1 MLGKKQIETVQREL
15 HSGPIGG
22 GAREGE
28 QWSDREK
35 QKKRRG
41 DVEEEKKRDR

>member
-15 HSGPIGG
+15 YLGPISG

-28 QWSDREK
+28 QWSDRE
-35 QKKRRG
+35 
-41 DVEEEKKRDR
+41 EKKKDEEM